1 MLHGTLRDQRT
12 PEGYLGVGLMQPL
25 ISAFKHSNS
34 TFVSL
39 TELVF
44 TMNCFVCLKKQFYY

>member
-1 MLHGTLRDQRT
+1 MEHSVIKEHLRDIW
-12 PEGYLGVGLMQPL
+12 VGLMQPL